1 MTRLSLCWNTARLIP
16 LLNHMLIV
24 YLQSADWTTDKF
36 LLRWFC
42 TDCPPA
48 LHPLIVTL
56 FGSPPKLWIYF
67 WTHLNAS
74 CWSWK
79 AKFGYCPLYQKPNG
93 PIHLTFGK
101 LYSTSELQK
110 TKVLF
115 KLFSQEI
122 IFLNTKKIS
131 VMSLMWFSI
140 EKWVFLRDQRAAGD
154 YVFLVLIRSGPE
166 FSK

>member
-1 MTRLSLCWNTARLIP
+1 MIIG
-16 LLNHMLIV
+16 H
-24 YLQSADWTTDKF
+24 LQSADWSTDKS

-93 PIHLTFGK
+93 PIHLTFVK
-101 LYSTSELQK
+101 LNLTSELEKALARQISYFIPRKSKIFEYQK
-110 TKVLF
+110 TFILFDSASKVSSHL
-115 KLFSQEI
+115 
-122 IFLNTKKIS
+122 
-131 VMSLMWFSI
+131 
-140 EKWVFLRDQRAAGD
+140 
-154 YVFLVLIRSGPE
+154 SGVRI
-166 FSK
+166 